1 MSKVFTFLIVAFIS
15 ISCNTNKKNDAR
27 PNIIVIIS
35 DDQGYA
41 DVGFHGSKE
50 VFTPNIDRIA
60 SNGVIFSEGYASF
73 SVCSPSRAG
82 LITGKYQNR
91 FGYTRNILL
100 TPYDST
106 MGLPLAEQTIADVL
120 QKADYQTKAIGK
132 WHLGAHKSLIPE
144 SRGFDEFYG
153 FIIGGHRY
161 FPDDL
166 KLNDLKEARSQM
178 DGYITKLLD
187 NGKRVDI
194 SKYLT
199 EELSDNAVK
208 FIDENSDNPF
218 FLYLSYNAPH
228 TPLQATKK
236 DLERNMHI
244 EKEKRRT
251 YAAMVTSLDDGVGLI
266 LDKLEEKNILDNT
279 IVVFLSDN
287 GGVEWYNHSDNGILR
302 GGKGEFFEGGIRVP
316 FVMQWPKVIPKG
328 SVYDKPIIALD
339 LFATAASVANAEKYI
354 EGEIDGVNL
363 IPYITGKNDD
373 FPHKLL
379 YWQNRDKDIDVIRGE
394 RYKYLRMG
402 EEEYIFDLKNDI
414 SEENNIISSS
424 KTIYDDLKFNFKEWD
439 KEMIDP
445 VFLDLYMGKEYD
457 KLHPDRWCNNSN
469 PEKQ

>member
-1 MSKVFTFLIVAFIS
+1 MQSKNLLFHENNQTKPS
-15 ISCNTNKKNDAR
+15 
-27 PNIIVIIS
+27 PNIILIIS

-60 SNGVIFSEGYASF
+60 ANGVVFSEGYVSYA
-73 SVCSPSRAG
+73 VCSPSRAG
-82 LITGKYQNR
+82 LITGRYQNR

-100 TPYDST
+100 TPKDST
-106 MGLPLAEQTIADVL
+106 MGLPLTEQTLPDVL
-120 QKADYQTKAIGK
+120 GKANYKTKAIGK

-144 SRGFDEFYG
+144 NRGFDEFFG

-161 FPDDL
+161 FPNDL
-166 KLNDLKEARSQM
+166 VLNDLKEARSQM

-187 NGKRVDI
+187 NGKRI
-194 SKYLT
+194 ETSKYLT
-199 EELSDNAVK
+199 EELSDNAVN

-228 TPLQATKK
+228 TPLQATEN
-236 DLERNMHI
+236 DLKRNMHI

-266 LDKLEEKNILDNT
+266 LDKLEEKKISDNT

-287 GGVEWYNHSDNGILR
+287 GGVEWYNHSDNGVLR

-316 FVMQWPKVIPKG
+316 FVMQWPNIIPKG
-328 SVYDKPIIALD
+328 SVYNKPIIALD
-339 LFATAASVANAEKYI
+339 LFATAASVANAEQYV
-354 EGEIDGVNL
+354 EGELDGVNL
-363 IPYITGKNDD
+363 IPYITGENNKL
-373 FPHKLL
+373 PHNFL

-402 EEEYIFDLKNDI
+402 TEEYIFDLKNDI
-414 SEENNIISSS
+414 SEEDNIISSS
-424 KTIYDDLKFNFKEWD
+424 KDIYDDLKFNFKEWN

-445 VFLDLYMGKEYD
+445 VFLDLGSGKEYN
-457 KLHPDRWCNNSN
+457 KLHPDRWYDSN
-469 PEKQ
+469 LKK